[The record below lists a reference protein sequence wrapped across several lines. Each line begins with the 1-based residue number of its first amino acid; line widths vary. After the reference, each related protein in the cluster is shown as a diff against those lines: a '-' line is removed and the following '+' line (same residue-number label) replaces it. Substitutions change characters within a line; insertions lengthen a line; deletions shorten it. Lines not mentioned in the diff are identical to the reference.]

1 VRLLDLSIRAPGRV
15 VLFGEH
21 QDYLG
26 LPVIPAAI
34 DLYMTI
40 SGKKHENPY
49 YRIDLPD
56 LKKKEEFNSFNIQ
69 YLGDRDRDYL
79 RAGVKVLQ
87 EENIIPYNKGVV
99 AVITS
104 DIPIQAGLSS
114 SSALNVVWIQF
125 LAELFGTE
133 LDPLSLTKL
142 AHKAEVLEFQE
153 PGGMQDH
160 MVIAHGYLNYEEF
173 EPIKCT
179 RLREKLPGIV
189 IGNSKDRK
197 DTLNTL
203 RTIKAAVKTG
213 LAYLERSNVKD
224 LKEQDITELNNS
236 YSSLDRFSTNAL
248 KAAFTNYK
256 ITQLAYKEFLKA
268 DLNQLKIG
276 KLLLKH
282 HVSLREFLDVSTPK
296 IEKLIQAATNAGA
309 LGCKIT
315 GSGNGGCMIAYCP
328 GNEIKVKKAIE
339 LNGGEAHIAQVVPGV
354 GTNKIRG

>member
-1 VRLLDLSIRAPGRV
+1 MDLNIRAPGRV

-34 DLYMTI
+34 DLYMTVY
-40 SGKKHENPY
+40 GKKHENPY
-49 YRIDLPD
+49 YKIDLPD
-56 LKKKEEFNSFNIQ
+56 LKKKEQFSSFNIQ

-87 EENIIPYNKGVV
+87 EENVVPQNKGVV
-99 AVITS
+99 ATITS
-104 DIPIQAGLSS
+104 EIPIQAGLSS

-125 LAELFGTE
+125 LARLFGAE

-160 MVIAHGYLNYEEF
+160 MVISHGYLNYEEF
-173 EPIKCT
+173 DPIKCT
-179 RLREKLPGIV
+179 RLRENLPGIV
-189 IGNSKDRK
+189 IGNSKDKK

-203 RTIKAAVKTG
+203 RTIKEAVNTG
-213 LAYLERSNVKD
+213 LTYLGKSNVKQ
-224 LKEQDITELNNS
+224 LKEGDITELNNS
-236 YSSLDRFSTNAL
+236 YSSLDSFSINAL
-248 KAAFTNYK
+248 KAAFTNYN
-256 ITQLAYKEFLKA
+256 ITQFAYNEFLKV
-268 DLNQLKIG
+268 DIDQLKIG
-276 KLLLKH
+276 DLLSKH
-282 HVSLREFLDVSTPK
+282 HESLRDFLDVSTPK
-296 IEKLIQAATNAGA
+296 IEKLIRAATDAGA

-328 GNEIKVKKAIE
+328 GNEIEVKKAIE
-339 LNGGEAHIAQVVPGV
+339 LNGGEAHIAHVVPGV
-354 GTNKIRG
+354 GRNKIVG